1 MKVSVA
7 LLCLVLTAATVS
19 SQEQAQPG
27 APLMPITCCFSTIN
41 RRIPIQKLQSYTI
54 TSTQC
59 PKVAVIF
66 KTKRGKMICADPSE
80 NWVKDSMTLLNQ
92 NSQTPKP

>member
-1 MKVSVA
+1 MKVSAA

-19 SQEQAQPG
+19 SQEQAQPD
-27 APLMPITCCFSTIN
+27 APLVPITCCFSTIN

-54 TSTQC
+54 TGTQC

-66 KTKRGKMICADPSE
+66 KTKWGKQLCADPSE
-80 NWVKDSMTLLNQ
+80 KWVKVSMTLLNQ
-92 NSQTPKP
+92 KSQPPKP